1 MTGALN
7 LVFMDFETYYDDAYS
22 LRRMPTPNYILD
34 PRFETIMTAVKV
46 NTGMSQIVDGPDV
59 PKFLAML
66 NPARTVTVSHNA
78 LFDNSILSYRY
89 NFVPYMMLDT
99 LGMSRALLG
108 HELRS
113 HSLDKV
119 ADFLGLGAKGKFLAN
134 VKGMTRQQIMAAGF
148 WPEFSRYCLQ
158 DNDLCA
164 GIFAKLAPAFPEP
177 ERRLMDLVLRC
188 AVVPRFQCDTKLLTE
203 HLVEVRQEKADLI
216 AKVAAST
223 ADLQSASKFS
233 KLLTER
239 GVEIQYKTSVAT
251 GKQTPAFAKTDQFM
265 ADLQEHPD
273 LEVQAL
279 VAARLGVKST
289 IEETRSEK
297 LLSIGKLS
305 WPVWLGSNMMPIPL
319 AYGKAHTHRLAGEW
333 GMNMQNLPS
342 SRKKDKNGVPISKL
356 RRSLVAPPGHKVIM
370 ADLGQIEARLSAF
383 VCDCIQLLDQFARK
397 LDPYA
402 KMGTAIFG
410 FEVDRKVHILEGFI
424 GKTAI
429 LGLGYG
435 CGWKKFYTMV
445 ITSARLFGIPLG
457 NVWTEELAERSVRT
471 YRTVNWQM
479 QVGWSTLDNM
489 LKACWFGGQPPMKF
503 GPGGIVE
510 IGPGYVKLPNDM
522 YLRYADPMLD
532 RDTGDISYRHGKF
545 THKIYGAKLLENIV
559 QALAR
564 IVVMNAALR
573 IRGRG
578 DKSWSRFVLQA
589 HDELVYI
596 VPNAE
601 VDKAKLII
609 HEEMTRRPSWA
620 LSLPLTADVGVGQS
634 YGEAK

>member
-1 MTGALN
+1 MSGALN
-7 LVFMDFETYYDDAYS
+7 LVFLDFETYYDKEYS
-22 LRRMPTPNYILD
+22 LRRMPTPNYIFD
-34 PRFETIMTAVKV
+34 PRYETIMLTARI
-46 NTGMSQIVDGPDV
+46 NSGLAQIIDGPDV
-59 PKFLAML
+59 PAFLATL
-66 NPARTVTVSHNA
+66 NPERTVTVSHNA

-108 HELRS
+108 HELKS
-113 HSLDKV
+113 HSLASV
-119 ADFLGLGAKGKFLAN
+119 AAYLGLGEKGN
-134 VKGMTRQQIMAAGF
+134 TVQQVIGMRRADIIAAGL
-148 WPEFSRYCLQ
+148 WPSYTTYCAG
-158 DNDLCA
+158 DTDLCR
-164 GIFAKLAPAFPEP
+164 GVFAHLIPSFPEP

-188 AVVPRFQCDTKLLTE
+188 AVLPRFRCDTQLLTE
-203 HLVEVRQEKADLI
+203 HLVEVKQDKADLI
-216 AKVAAST
+216 ASCAADKK
-223 ADLQSASKFS
+223 DLMSNVKFQQMLE
-233 KLLTER
+233 KL
-239 GVEIQYKTSVAT
+239 GVEIEYKSSAAS
-251 GKQTPAFAKTDQFM
+251 GKVTPAFAKTDQFM
-265 ADLQEHPD
+265 ADLQEHDDPA
-273 LEVQAL
+273 VQAL

-297 LLSIGKLS
+297 LLSVGALS
-305 WPVWLGSNMMPIPL
+305 WPTWLGNNMMPIPL

-342 SRKKDKNGVPISKL
+342 GRKKDANGNPISKL
-356 RRSLVAPPGHKVIM
+356 RRALVAPPGYKVIT

-383 VCDCIQLLDQFARK
+383 ICNCTSLLEQFAKK

-410 FEVDRKVHILEGFI
+410 FEVDPNVHKLERFI

-435 CGWKKFYTMV
+435 CGWQKFYTMV
-445 ITSARLFGIPLG
+445 ITSARMFGISLG
-457 NVWTEELAERSVRT
+457 NVWNEQLAEKSVQT
-471 YRTVNWQM
+471 YRRVNWPM
-479 QVGWSTLDNM
+479 QAGWRTLDNM
-489 LKACWFGGQPPMKF
+489 LKTCWLGNHPPMKF
-503 GPGGIVE
+503 GPGGLVE
-510 IGPGYVKLPNDM
+510 IGPGYVKLPNEM
-522 YLRYADPMLD
+522 YLRYADPRID
-532 RDTGDISYRHGKF
+532 GQTGELSYRHGKF

-589 HDELVYI
+589 HDELVFI
-596 VPNAE
+596 VPDAE

-620 LSLPLTADVGVGQS
+620 PDLPLTADVGVGQS

>member
-1 MTGALN
+1 MDGALN
-7 LVFMDFETYYDDAYS
+7 LVFLDFETYFDTEYS

-34 PRFETIMTAVKV
+34 PRFELQMCAVKI
-46 NTGMSQIVDGPDV
+46 NTGLSQIIDGPDF
-59 PKFLAML
+59 PKWLSNL
-66 NPARTVTVSHNA
+66 NPSRTVTVSHNA

-89 NFVPYMMLDT
+89 GFVPHMMLDT

-108 HELRS
+108 HVLKS
-113 HSLDKV
+113 HSLAAV
-119 ADFLGLGAKGKFLAN
+119 AEHLGLGAKGTALLN
-134 VKGMTRQQIMAAGF
+134 VKGMRRQDIINNGLWQGF
-148 WPEFSRYCLQ
+148 QRYCLQ

-164 GIFAKLAPAFPEP
+164 GIFKALIPQFPEP

-188 AVVPRFQCDTKLLTE
+188 AVVPRFICDTQLLQE
-203 HLVEVRQEKADLI
+203 HLVDVRQEQQDLI
-216 AKVAAST
+216 AAC
-223 ADLQSASKFS
+223 SASKVDLNSAAKF
-233 KLLTER
+233 KKMLEDR
-239 GVEIQYKTSVAT
+239 GVEIQYKTSAAT
-251 GKQTPAFAKTDQFM
+251 GKETPAFAKTDQFM
-265 ADLQEHPD
+265 ADLLEHPD

-279 VAARLGVKST
+279 AAARLGVKST
-289 IEETRSEK
+289 IEETRSAK
-297 LLSIGKLS
+297 LLSIGQLP
-305 WPVWLGSNMMPIPL
+305 WPSHLGSMPVPL

-342 SRKKDKNGVPISKL
+342 GRKKDKNGNPISKL
-356 RRSLVAPPGHKVIM
+356 RRSLVAPPGYKVIT

-383 VCDCIQLLDQFARK
+383 ICNCTQLLDQFAK
-397 LDPYA
+397 KQDPYA

-410 FEVDRKVHILEGFI
+410 FEVDPIVHKLERFI

-435 CGWKKFYTMV
+435 CGWRKFYTMV
-445 ITSARLFGIPLG
+445 ITSARQFGIPLG
-457 NVWTEELAERSVRT
+457 SVWNEPLAEKSVQT
-471 YRTVNWQM
+471 YRRVNWPM
-479 QVGWSTLDNM
+479 QAGWSTLDNM
-489 LKACWFGGQPPMKF
+489 LKTCWLGKHAPMKF
-503 GPGGIVE
+503 GPGALVE
-510 IGPGYVKLPNDM
+510 IGPGYVKLPNEM

-532 RDTGDISYRHGKF
+532 TQTGELTYRHGKF

-589 HDELVYI
+589 HDELVFI
-596 VPNAE
+596 VPDAE

-620 LSLPLTADVGVGQS
+620 PSLPLTADVGVGQS

>member
-1 MTGALN
+1 MDGALN
-7 LVFMDFETYYDDAYS
+7 LVFLDFETYYDKEYS
-22 LRRMPTPNYILD
+22 LKRMPTPNYILD
-34 PRFETIMTAVKV
+34 PRYETIMLTARI
-46 NTGMSQIVDGPDV
+46 NSGLAQLIDGPDV
-59 PKFLAML
+59 PAFLQTL
-66 NPARTVTVSHNA
+66 NPERTVTVSHNA

-89 NFVPYMMLDT
+89 NFIPYMMLDT

-108 HELRS
+108 HVLTS
-113 HSLDKV
+113 HSLASV
-119 ADFLGLGAKGKFLAN
+119 AAYLGLGKKGST
-134 VKGMTRQQIMAAGF
+134 VQQVIGMRRADIMAAGL
-148 WPEFSRYCLQ
+148 WPAYTNYCMG
-158 DNDLCA
+158 DTDLCA
-164 GIFAKLAPAFPEP
+164 GVFKHLSPQFPEP

-188 AVVPRFQCDTKLLTE
+188 AVVPRFRCDTQLLTE
-203 HLVEVRQEKADLI
+203 HLVDVRQEKEDLINSCAAGKADLMSN
-216 AKVAAST
+216 VRF
-223 ADLQSASKFS
+223 QSMLES
-233 KLLTER
+233 R
-239 GVEIQYKTSVAT
+239 GVEIVYKTSAAT
-251 GKQTPAFAKTDQFM
+251 GKQAPAFAKTDQFM
-265 ADLQEHPD
+265 ADLLEHPD
-273 LEVQAL
+273 PEVQAL
-279 VAARLGVKST
+279 AAARLGVKST

-297 LLSIGKLS
+297 LLGIGNLPWPS
-305 WPVWLGSNMMPIPL
+305 WCEGNMPIPL

-342 SRKKDKNGVPISKL
+342 GRKKDANGNPISKL
-356 RRSLVAPPGHKVIM
+356 RRALVAPPGYKVVT

-383 VCDCIQLLDQFARK
+383 ICGCVALLDQFANK

-435 CGWKKFYTMV
+435 CGWRKFYTMV
-445 ITSARLFGIPLG
+445 VTSARQFGIDLG
-457 NVWTEELAERSVRT
+457 GRWTEELAQKAVQT
-471 YRTVNWQM
+471 YRRVNWPM
-479 QVGWSTLDNM
+479 QAGWNTLDNM
-489 LKACWFGGQPPMKF
+489 LKTCWLNKHPPMKF
-503 GPGGIVE
+503 GPGGLVE
-510 IGPGYVKLPNDM
+510 IGPGYVKLPNEM
-522 YLRYADPMLD
+522 YLRYADPMMD
-532 RDTGDISYRHGKF
+532 ATGELSYRHGKF

-589 HDELVYI
+589 HDELVFI
-596 VPNAE
+596 VPDAE

-620 LSLPLTADVGVGQS
+620 PTLPLTADVGVGQS